1 MRRVFIILGL
11 FIGALSVSAEDSIVA
26 ILPADTI
33 VPVDPVIP
41 TDSVAADTL
50 TTPLRPNLLD
60 SLSNVELIQDSM
72 VAVLLNIAMQGKM
85 EWVEVD
91 GYRVQIYSSNQQQTA
106 KAEALELEAKLK
118 DKLTTTV
125 YVQYL
130 TPFWKVRLGDFRT
143 YDEAKEYKKL
153 FVQQYPEMM
162 GDTYI
167 VRDKIQ
173 VLQ

>member
-1 MRRVFIILGL
+1 MMNKEMRYTILTLILAASLGIHAEGIISG
-11 FIGALSVSAEDSIVA
+11 I
-26 ILPADTI
+26 
-33 VPVDPVIP
+33 
-41 TDSVAADTL
+41 DSVA
-50 TTPLRPNLLD
+50 TPARPNLLD
-60 SLSNVELIQDSM
+60 SLYDVEIIQDSA
-72 VAVLLNIAMQGKM
+72 VARLLETAMNGRM
-85 EWVEVD
+85 EWVEMD

-106 KAEALELEAKLK
+106 KAEALNLETNLK
-118 DKLTTTV
+118 DKIQQTV
-125 YVQYL
+125 YVLYL

-143 YDEAKEYKKL
+143 YEEAKEYKKL

>member
-1 MRRVFIILGL
+1 MNIVLVIL
-11 FIGALSVSAEDSIVA
+11 FSIF
-26 ILPADTI
+26 
-33 VPVDPVIP
+33 
-41 TDSVAADTL
+41 
-50 TTPLRPNLLD
+50 D
-60 SLSNVELIQDSM
+60 SLPGVQIIQDST
-72 VAVLLNIAMQGKM
+72 VSVLLEEAINGKR
-85 EWVEVD
+85 ELVEMD

-106 KAEALELEAKLK
+106 KAEALELESKLK
-118 DKLTTTV
+118 DKVNQTV

-130 TPFWKVRLGDFRT
+130 PPFWKVRLGDFRS
-143 YDEAKEYKKL
+143 YDEAKEYRKL